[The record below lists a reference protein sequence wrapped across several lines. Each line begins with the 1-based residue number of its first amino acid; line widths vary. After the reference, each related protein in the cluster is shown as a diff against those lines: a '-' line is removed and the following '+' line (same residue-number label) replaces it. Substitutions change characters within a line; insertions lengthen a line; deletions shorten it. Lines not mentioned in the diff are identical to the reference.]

1 MKTFLTKII
10 HDVDGIPSS
19 KRVVVF
25 LCVIFFF
32 IITTANLFYGM
43 KVDENIYSTIRD
55 IVLAGIGFSGAEK
68 FAKRPPPEEEKGS

>member
-1 MKTFLTKII
+1 MKPFFVKML
-10 HDVDGIPSS
+10 HDVDGVPSS

-25 LCVIFFF
+25 LCIIFFF
-32 IITTANLFYGM
+32 VIAFCNLFYGM

-68 FAKRPPPEEEKGS
+68 FSNRTPPQ

>member
-1 MKTFLTKII
+1 MKKFFVQLF

-32 IITTANLFYGM
+32 VIAAANLFYGL

-55 IVLAGIGFSGAEK
+55 ITLAGIGFSGAEK
-68 FAKRPPPEEEKGS
+68 FSKRPAQGVEG